1 MTSIRTPTLTRTPM
15 SAPTHHHHHPSH
27 LHTTVSGK
35 STNKYTT
42 TKRDHLQTNLTK
54 CPTPKNKLK
63 RPSPTIPLTE
73 RPADPNHPAHPEH
86 PKVIRSY
93 ISSTDAGLTK
103 EQHGEWIKNAGKK
116 FGNAAI
122 FGAGATA
129 GRDAIQGAINQV

>member
-1 MTSIRTPTLTRTPM
+1 MPDSKEQAQAAEQEAQNAKGSLHPTLSR
-15 SAPTHHHHHPSH
+15 
-27 LHTTVSGK
+27 
-35 STNKYTT
+35 
-42 TKRDHLQTNLTK
+42 
-54 CPTPKNKLK
+54 
-63 RPSPTIPLTE
+63 PTIPLTE

-93 ISSTDAGLTK
+93 VSSTDAGLTK